1 MYELSPKQR
10 QRLEASWAG
19 IFYKEVFCQLDE
31 ATFAVLYSE
40 KDSRPNVPVNIL
52 LGLEILKMQF
62 GWTDEDLYDEY
73 NYNLQVRYAL
83 GVYDLSAHEFN
94 LRTLY
99 NFRQRVHEY
108 ACATG
113 VNLYQVVFENLT
125 DEMLT
130 RHSVSGKA

>member
-1 MYELSPKQR
+1 MFKANQSHGQAPESSPLDELSPKQR
-10 QRLEASWAG
+10 QRLAASWADT
-19 IFYKEVFCQLDE
+19 FYKEVFCQLDE

-83 GVYDLSAHEFN
+83 GVYA
-94 LRTLY
+94 
-99 NFRQRVHEY
+99 
-108 ACATG
+108 AATP
-113 VNLYQVVFENLT
+113 LVVFEIVH
-125 DEMLT
+125 
-130 RHSVSGKA
+130 RHPDFP